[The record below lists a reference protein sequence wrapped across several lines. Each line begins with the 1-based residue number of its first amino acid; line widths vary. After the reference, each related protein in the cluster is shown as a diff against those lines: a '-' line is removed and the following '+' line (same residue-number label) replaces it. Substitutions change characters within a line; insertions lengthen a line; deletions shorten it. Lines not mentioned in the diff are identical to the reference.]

1 MTPANEDRPADA
13 EPRAR
18 VQSAARAIGI
28 LLAIAQSDSGLTA
41 REISD
46 RVGIGR
52 QATYHLLHTLTS
64 TGMVMRNGSNRYVL
78 GLRVGTLAEGFKR
91 QLTPSAHLDPIV
103 RAAAHETGEMAYAA
117 GWWGGEIMALTF
129 ARGANPIQA
138 IEVPQGYVGVAH
150 ARASG
155 KVLLAFAPP
164 AVRDA
169 YLDAHPP
176 TKVTAH
182 TITTRKA
189 LERELTA
196 VREQGYA
203 TDLEEFRMGLCCLAV
218 PLDDGYSPFTLG
230 IAVPRER
237 FAHEK
242 DRYIEVLLRLAELGR
257 ANAPVGS

>member
-1 MTPANEDRPADA
+1 MAARDEGQADA

-18 VQSAARAIGI
+18 VQSAARAVGI
-28 LLAIAQSDSGLTA
+28 LLAVAQSENGLTA
-41 REISD
+41 REISE

-52 QATYHLLHTLTS
+52 QATYHLLHTLSS
-64 TGMVMRNGSNRYVL
+64 TGMVMRNGASGYVL

-103 RAAAHETGEMAYAA
+103 RAAAQETGEMAYAA

-164 AVRDA
+164 AARDA
-169 YLDAHPP
+169 YLEAHPP
-176 TKVTAH
+176 TKVTAN
-182 TITTRKA
+182 TITSRKA
-189 LERELTA
+189 LERELA
-196 VREQGYA
+196 VVREQGYA
-203 TDLEEFRMGLCCLAV
+203 TDLEEFRLGLCCLAV
-218 PLDDGYSPFTLG
+218 PFDHGYSPLALG

-237 FAHEK
+237 FADEK
-242 DRYIEVLLRLAELGR
+242 ERYLEVLHRLAELGR
-257 ANAPVGS
+257 ANAPVVG